1 MIPQTPYTPPP
12 RQAADDEDITLKE
25 IVLKIRELLVFF
37 LSKSWV
43 LALFAFVGGVLG
55 FGYAHFT
62 RQVTYESRLS
72 FAIEEKGSSP
82 SGIAGFASQFGVE
95 VDGGNTGLL
104 SSGNISTLLQSDRI
118 VQAALLCR
126 QDDLPQGCLANLYL
140 ERMDKKERQ
149 GVAARGFALGMPRDS
164 FSLAEESLLRA
175 ITNDVK
181 QKIAINRE
189 KTASFVD
196 LTVVDIDEDFAWRLS
211 ATLLREAIELYT
223 EIKVGR
229 LRRSIALLESR
240 QDSLQRLMISR
251 MASVAA
257 SSDRSLGILQT
268 APLVGESRRK
278 MELELL
284 TALYAEVSK
293 NLELS
298 KFSLQQTEPVIER
311 IDIPYKPLTIHGK
324 GRARAALVFA
334 SAFLLAGT
342 IYVFIKKEISE

>member
-1 MIPQTPYTPPP
+1 MIPQTPYTPSPQ
-12 RQAADDEDITLKE
+12 QAADNEDITLKE

-37 LSKSWV
+37 LSKSWI
-43 LALFAFVGGVLG
+43 LALFAIAGGVLG

-72 FAIEEKGSSP
+72 FAMEEKSSP

-95 VDGGNTGLL
+95 VDAGNSNLL

-126 QDDLPQGCLANLYL
+126 QDNLPQGCLANLYL
-140 ERMDKKERQ
+140 ERMDEKERQ
-149 GVAARGFALGMPRDS
+149 GAAARGFTLGVPRDS
-164 FSLAEESLLRA
+164 FSLAEESLLRG

-181 QKIAINRE
+181 KKITINRE

-196 LTVVDIDEDFAWRLS
+196 LIVTDIEEDFAWRLS
-211 ATLLREAIELYT
+211 GTLLREAIELYT

-229 LRRSIALLESR
+229 LRRSISLLESR
-240 QDSLQRLMISR
+240 QDSLQRVMLSR
-251 MASVAA
+251 MTSVAA

-284 TALYAEVSK
+284 TALYGEVSK

-298 KFSLQQTEPVIER
+298 KFSLQQTEPVIEM
-311 IDIPYKPLTIHGK
+311 IDIPYKPLKVNGK
-324 GRARAALVFA
+324 GRARTGLVFA
-334 SAFLLAGT
+334 MAFLAAGALF
-342 IYVFIKKEISE
+342 VFVKKEISE

>member
-12 RQAADDEDITLKE
+12 RQAADNEDITLKE

-43 LALFAFVGGVLG
+43 LALFALLGGVLG

-62 RQVTYESRLS
+62 RSVTYESRLS
-72 FAIEEKGSSP
+72 FAIEEKSSP
-82 SGIAGFASQFGVE
+82 SGIAGFASQFGLDVE
-95 VDGGNTGLL
+95 GGNPGLF

-126 QDDLPQGCLANLYL
+126 QDHLAQGCLANLYL
-140 ERMDKKERQ
+140 ERINEKKRQ
-149 GVAARGFALGMPRDS
+149 GVAASGFVPGMPRDS
-164 FSLAEESLLRA
+164 FGLAEESLLRA

-189 KTASFVD
+189 KTASFID
-196 LTVVDIDEDFAWRLS
+196 LTVTDTDEDFAWRLS
-211 ATLLREAIELYT
+211 GTLLREAIELYT

-229 LRRSIALLESR
+229 LRRSISLLESR

-298 KFSLQQTEPVIER
+298 KFSLQQTEPVIEK
-311 IDIPYKPLTIHGK
+311 IDIPYKPLKVNGK
-324 GRARAALVFA
+324 GRARAALVF
-334 SAFLLAGT
+334 SMAFLLVGA
-342 IYVFIKKEISE
+342 IYVFVQKEISE